1 MHDLPCPIRSEAE
14 GAVVT
19 DAIAEAAQF
28 LTEQMRYVRHQEWA
42 AELFTAIGD
51 CARQVRATIDG
62 PAGRKYLGPCGYVE
76 TPEECT
82 RYGIGDHDCAQ
93 HQPCDGNVYVR
104 VDATTGRCQTCGAGA
119 ARSEREAWLDSEVR
133 GWAYRASEIEEAYG
147 VDANLIRQWA
157 TPARSLVQVHGHDR
171 EGRAL
176 YLLSQ
181 VLDVARS
188 QAVKR
193 EERRAA
199 RERRTAARAAGS
211 ERVA

>member
-42 AELFTAIGD
+42 AELFTAIG
-51 CARQVRATIDG
+51 
-62 PAGRKYLGPCGYVE
+62 PCGYVE

-82 RYGIGDHDCAQ
+82 RYGIGEHDCAQ